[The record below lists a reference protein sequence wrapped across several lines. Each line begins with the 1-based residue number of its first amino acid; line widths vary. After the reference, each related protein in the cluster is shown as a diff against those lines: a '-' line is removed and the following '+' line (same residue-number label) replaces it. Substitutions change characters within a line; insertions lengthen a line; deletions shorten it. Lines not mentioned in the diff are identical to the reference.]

1 MTEITEKIDTD
12 KLMELVIDKHNKFI
26 GAFKEEFSGLDEK
39 LNAINKQSQ
48 ELKKEIETNE
58 TKITVLNEKYFL
70 YFHQAKKQRDELFNT
85 VLEKMHKANA
95 SNTHDIARI
104 SSRIEEFEKKLQNSR
119 NIDDEEKA
127 IVEIKKLLYD
137 FESEARKSGINVT
150 SKAILD
156 ILNEANASHKEL
168 ISIMDKP
175 KQEIGS
181 AKDFEKQMSE
191 IEGRHNWLKRRIESH
206 SAALAYWEK
215 QKGGIKVE

>member
-1 MTEITEKIDTD
+1 MTEIIEKLDTN

-26 GAFKEEFSGLDEK
+26 GIFKDEFSGLDEK

-48 ELKKEIETNE
+48 ELKKEKETNE

-70 YFHQAKKQRDELFNT
+70 FFHQAKKQRDELFNT
-85 VLEKMHKANA
+85 VLEKMQKANA
-95 SNTHDIARI
+95 SNIHDVARI
-104 SSRIEEFEKKLQNSR
+104 SSRIEELEKKLQNSR
-119 NIDDEEKA
+119 NIDDEDKA

-150 SKAILD
+150 SKAIVD
-156 ILNEANASHKEL
+156 ILTEANVSHKEL

-175 KQEIGS
+175 KQDSGLP
-181 AKDFEKQMSE
+181 KDFEKQIGE

-206 SAALAYWEK
+206 TTALAYWEK

>member
-1 MTEITEKIDTD
+1 MTEIIEKIDTN

-26 GAFKEEFSGLDEK
+26 GVFKEEFSGLDEK
-39 LNAINKQSQ
+39 LTAIKKQSQ
-48 ELKKEIETNE
+48 EIKKEIESNG
-58 TKITVLNEKYFL
+58 TKIIVLNEKYFL
-70 YFHQAKKQRDELFNT
+70 YFHQAKKQREELFNT
-85 VLEKMHKANA
+85 VLEKMQKANA
-95 SNTHDIARI
+95 SNIRDVARI

-119 NIDDEEKA
+119 NIDDEDKA

-150 SKAILD
+150 SKTILD

-191 IEGRHNWLKRRIESH
+191 IEGSQKWLKRRIESH

>member
-1 MTEITEKIDTD
+1 MTEIIEKIDTN

-26 GAFKEEFSGLDEK
+26 EKFKEEFSGLDEK
-39 LNAINKQSQ
+39 LNVINRQSQ

-85 VLEKMHKANA
+85 VLEKMQKANA
-95 SNTHDIARI
+95 LNIHDVIRI

-127 IVEIKKLLYD
+127 IAEIKKLLCD
-137 FESEARKSGINVT
+137 FESETQKSGMNVT
-150 SKAILD
+150 SKVILD
-156 ILNEANASHKEL
+156 ILYEANASHKEL
-168 ISIMDKP
+168 ISIKDKP
-175 KQEIGS
+175 EQDIGS
-181 AKDFEKQMSE
+181 AKNFDKQISE

-206 SAALAYWEK
+206 LTALAYWEK

>member
-1 MTEITEKIDTD
+1 MTEKIDTN

-26 GAFKEEFSGLDEK
+26 GIFKEEFSGLDEK

-70 YFHQAKKQRDELFNT
+70 YFHQAKKQREELFNI
-85 VLEKMHKANA
+85 VLEKMRQANA
-95 SNTHDIARI
+95 HSIHDIARI
-104 SSRIEEFEKKLQNSR
+104 SSRIEELEKKLQNSR

-127 IVEIKKLLYD
+127 INEIKKLLYD

-156 ILNEANASHKEL
+156 KLNEANTSHKEL
-168 ISIMDKP
+168 ISTKDKP
-175 KQEIGS
+175 KQDIDS
-181 AKDFEKQMSE
+181 AKDFEKQIAE

-206 SAALAYWEK
+206 FSALAYWEK

>member
-1 MTEITEKIDTD
+1 MTEITEKIDIN

-26 GAFKEEFSGLDEK
+26 KVFNVEFSGLDEK

-48 ELKKEIETNE
+48 EIKKEIETNE

-70 YFHQAKKQRDELFNT
+70 FYHQAKKQRDELFNI
-85 VLEKMHKANA
+85 VLEKMQKANA
-95 SNTHDIARI
+95 SNIHDVARI

-150 SKAILD
+150 SKSILD
-156 ILNEANASHKEL
+156 KLNEANASHKEL
-168 ISIMDKP
+168 ISIKDKP
-175 KQEIGS
+175 KQDIGS
-181 AKDFEKQMSE
+181 AKDFEKQIGE
-191 IEGRHNWLKRRIESH
+191 ISGRHNWLKRRIESN

>member
-1 MTEITEKIDTD
+1 MTEIIDKIDTN
-12 KLMELVIDKHNKFI
+12 KLMDLVIDKHNKFI
-26 GAFKEEFSGLDEK
+26 GIFKGEFSGLEEK

-95 SNTHDIARI
+95 SNIHEVTRI
-104 SSRIEEFEKKLQNSR
+104 SSRIEEFEKKIQNSR
-119 NIDDEEKA
+119 NIDDEERA
-127 IVEIKKLLYD
+127 IGEIKKLLYD
-137 FESEARKSGINVT
+137 FESEARKPGIDVT

-168 ISIMDKP
+168 ISINDKP
-175 KQEIGS
+175 KQDIGS
-181 AKDFEKQMSE
+181 AKDFEKQIAE

-206 SAALAYWEK
+206 SAALAYWEN

>member
-1 MTEITEKIDTD
+1 MTEIIEKIDTN

-26 GAFKEEFSGLDEK
+26 GVFKEEFSGLDEK

-48 ELKKEIETNE
+48 EIKKEIETNE

-95 SNTHDIARI
+95 SNIHDVARI

-119 NIDDEEKA
+119 NIDDEDKA

-175 KQEIGS
+175 KQDIGS
-181 AKDFEKQMSE
+181 AKDFEKQIGE

-206 SAALAYWEK
+206 STALAYWEK